1 MQHSIPTPKQKYS
14 PLLRSII
21 STPVFI
27 LTVIFTSFQT
37 VSHPVNIRGHL
48 KKNPADTSAEINA
61 VTVFVKGDDKKL
73 AEAITDDKGDFEIS
87 FAAGEEKTF
96 DFFCTSAAIDTLLIA
111 SFKHFESDTPEI
123 TFLIPGE
130 RKKNLFGKIICPK
143 CKKADKVYTIVY
155 NGSGNDK
162 GKAAEEK
169 EERPS
174 PGKPAKYYCE
184 RDKVEF

>member
-14 PLLRSII
+14 PPLRSII
-21 STPVFI
+21 LIPVFI
-27 LTVIFTSFQT
+27 LSVTITGFQMI
-37 VSHPVNIRGHL
+37 SLPVTIRGHL
-48 KKNPADTSAEINA
+48 KKNPADTSADINA
-61 VTVFVKGDDKKL
+61 VTIFVKGDDKKL
-73 AEAITDDKGDFEIS
+73 AEAITNDKGDFEIG
-87 FAAGEEKTF
+87 FTAGEEKSF
-96 DFFCTSAAIDTLLIA
+96 DFYCTSAVIDTLLIA

-155 NGSGNDK
+155 NGTE
-162 GKAAEEK
+162 KAASEK
-169 EERPS
+169 EEQPAT
-174 PGKPAKYYCE
+174 GKPAKYYCE